1 MSKKTTIIV
10 LSAVAVVCLLIGV
23 LIGSARSSPA
33 STRSEEPSPTPTVS
47 EEHTSTPAAAEEPL
61 LDVWRKHS
69 GGFYYSLLDDG
80 TAQITGVDKDERDY
94 LVIPSTIDGYTVTHV
109 YWFFTSDDLD
119 PEGNFDPIEIKT
131 IKIPNSVTS
140 INEYWLDYVGT
151 TDFIVPFDHPVFC
164 DIYGVLYN
172 KPEKRL
178 VRYPVGRT
186 ASTFEIPQGVEQIA
200 AYAFVN
206 SDTLTSVTIPES
218 VTTIGEDAFANCGSL
233 TEVTIP
239 ESVTTIGEGAFA
251 DCDGL
256 TEVTIPQ
263 SVTLIGDYAFYGCK
277 NLKKVVILG
286 SETDTREDIFTDL
299 TVIAEGAFSECSSLE
314 DVTIPPSVTRIARDA
329 FPSEQNI
336 TFHYTEGSYAE
347 QYLKQIGVIE

>member
-218 VTTIGEDAFANCGSL
+218 VTTIGE
-233 TEVTIP
+233 
-239 ESVTTIGEGAFA
+239 GAFA